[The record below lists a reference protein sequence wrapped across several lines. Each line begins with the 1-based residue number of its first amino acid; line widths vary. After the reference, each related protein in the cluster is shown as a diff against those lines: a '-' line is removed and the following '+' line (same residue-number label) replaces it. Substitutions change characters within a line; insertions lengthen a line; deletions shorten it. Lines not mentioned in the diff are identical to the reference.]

1 MSHNAASQV
10 QPPEDPESFM
20 NSLPIRFVHR
30 GRIAEVDGL
39 PITTTVLQWLREHAR
54 CCGTKEGCA
63 EGDCGACTVVVAE
76 LTDCVARGETRGS
89 TGPGAIASGGV
100 AVGPLRLR
108 PINACI
114 RYLPTLHGKALLTV
128 EDLPA
133 LAPGRPLHPVQ
144 QAMVDC
150 HGSQC
155 GFCTP
160 GFVMS
165 LYASYERH
173 QGAGT
178 RPTRQQL
185 ADDLAG
191 NLCRC
196 TGYRPILDAGQAMFD
211 ASPARLDPEP
221 IAALLRTIAAGTPE
235 PFVHTAPNPA
245 YPDAQGRPRI
255 DRFIA
260 PRTVAAFGAALAQA
274 SDAAK
279 SEAAAT
285 PQPPEGAHAEG
296 GRGLTITASAPSR
309 LQATPLPPRG
319 AHAEGGQ
326 GLTIAASAPSRLK
339 ATPLPPRGAH
349 AEGGQG
355 LTITASAPS
364 RLKATPLPPRG
375 AHAEGGRGLTILAGA
390 TDIGLWTNKQFRD
403 VGDLLY
409 LDNVRE
415 LAAIEREDTL
425 LRIGAAVPLED
436 AWTALVQTWPELRE
450 MALRFAG
457 PPVRHAGT
465 LGGNVANGSPIGDS
479 APVLLALDAVLVLQ
493 HGNAMRRL
501 QLAAFYL
508 DYMNNALRPG
518 EFLRAIELPLPAAAD
533 APLRLRAYKLSKR
546 YDCDISAV
554 SCGLAVRLDAQG
566 RIGHVRLAF
575 GGMAA
580 VVKRAAQAEAALL
593 GQPWTDGSVRAA
605 MRALDADFQPL
616 TDLRASS
623 THRQRVARNLLW
635 RFWLETRVDA
645 PLSRAQTHVWAGL
658 NPTLRTV

>member
-221 IAALLRTIAAGTPE
+221 IAALLRTIAAETPE
-235 PFVHTAPNPA
+235 PFVHAAPNPA

-279 SEAAAT
+279 PEAAAT

-296 GRGLTITASAPSR
+296 GRGLTI
-309 LQATPLPPRG
+309 
-319 AHAEGGQ
+319 
-326 GLTIAASAPSRLK
+326 AASAPSRLK
-339 ATPLPPRGAH
+339 ATPLP
-349 AEGGQG
+349 
-355 LTITASAPS
+355 L
-364 RLKATPLPPRG
+364 RG

-409 LDNVRE
+409 LGNVRE

-457 PPVRHAGT
+457 PPVRHTGT

>member
-1 MSHNAASQV
+1 
-10 QPPEDPESFM
+10 M

-76 LTDCVARGETRGS
+76 LTDRVARGETRRS

-100 AVGPLRLR
+100 AVGPLHLR

-196 TGYRPILDAGQAMFD
+196 TGYRPILDAGLAMFD

-221 IAALLRTIAAGTPE
+221 IAALLRTIAAATPE
-235 PFVHTAPNPA
+235 PFVHAAPNLA

-260 PRTVAAFGAALAQA
+260 PSTVAAFGAALAQA
-274 SDAAK
+274 SDAAPP
-279 SEAAAT
+279 EAAAA
-285 PQPPEGAHAEG
+285 PQPPGA
-296 GRGLTITASAPSR
+296 
-309 LQATPLPPRG
+309 

-326 GLTIAASAPSRLK
+326 GR
-339 ATPLPPRGAH
+339 
-349 AEGGQG
+349 
-355 LTITASAPS
+355 TITASAPS
-364 RLKATPLPPRG
+364 RLKATPPPPRG
-375 AHAEGGRGLTILAGA
+375 AHAEGGQGRTILAGA

-409 LDNVRE
+409 LGNVRE

-436 AWTALVQTWPELRE
+436 AWTALVQTWPDLRE

-501 QLAAFYL
+501 QLDAFYL
-508 DYMNNALRPG
+508 DYMDNALRPG

-566 RIGHVRLAF
+566 RISHVRLAF

-593 GQPWTDGSVRAA
+593 GQPWTDASVRTA

-616 TDLRASS
+616 TDLRASRA
-623 THRQRVARNLLW
+623 HRQRVARNLLW

-645 PLSRAQTHVWAGL
+645 PLSRAQTHVWAEL
-658 NPTLRTV
+658 NPALHTV

>member
-221 IAALLRTIAAGTPE
+221 IAALLRTIAAETPE
-235 PFVHTAPNPA
+235 PFVHAAPNPA

-279 SEAAAT
+279 PEAAAT

-296 GRGLTITASAPSR
+296 GQGLTITA
-309 LQATPLPPRG
+309 L
-319 AHAEGGQ
+319 
-326 GLTIAASAPSRLK
+326 APSRLK

-355 LTITASAPS
+355 
-364 RLKATPLPPRG
+364 R
-375 AHAEGGRGLTILAGA
+375 TILAGA

-409 LDNVRE
+409 LGNVRE

>member
-279 SEAAAT
+279 PEAAAT

-296 GRGLTITASAPSR
+296 GRGLTI
-309 LQATPLPPRG
+309 
-319 AHAEGGQ
+319 
-326 GLTIAASAPSRLK
+326 AASAPSRLK
-339 ATPLPPRGAH
+339 ATPLP
-349 AEGGQG
+349 
-355 LTITASAPS
+355 L
-364 RLKATPLPPRG
+364 RG

-457 PPVRHAGT
+457 PPVRHTGT